1 MLEIIIPEAELYDE
15 KTNRFVSVK
24 ETKIEIE
31 HSLAAVS
38 KWESKWHKPFLQSNK
53 TQDEKTYE
61 ELIDYVRCATL
72 TENVDPLIFSNL
84 SEDNLKKIA
93 DYMND
98 KMTAT
103 WFSEDKSKKATSREV
118 VTSEIIYYWMVSLNI
133 PFECQ
138 YWHLNKLLT
147 LIRVCDEKNQPS
159 KKMSKRDVMKRNKA
173 LNASRRKAHH
183 TRG

>member
-1 MLEIIIPEAELYDE
+1 MLEIVVPKSELYDE
-15 KTNRFVSVK
+15 NLKQFVIVD
-24 ETKIEIE
+24 ETRIEIE

-38 KWESKWHKPFLQSNK
+38 KWESKWHKPFLQLGVG
-53 TQDEKTYE
+53 QQEKTYE
-61 ELIDYVRCATL
+61 ELIDYIRCATV
-72 TENVDPLIFSNL
+72 TKDVNPLIFLNL
-84 SEDNLKKIA
+84 TEDNLKQIA

-103 WFSEDKSKKATSREV
+103 WFSEDKNKASKSREII
-118 VTSEIIYYWMVSLNI
+118 TSEIIYYWMVALNI

-138 YWHLNKLLT
+138 YWHLNRLLT